1 MKKTTLY
8 FSLATALTACLFL
21 FPSLTGSIMLDANE
35 KPKGFLSKLW
45 AGNRTEFMTHS
56 YPNNIRVVKIEGSS
70 NPVNVDILEGEKK
83 LFSPTPNSHK
93 LRFSKD
99 TLIIK
104 TNNAAYLQLYT
115 SSNLTKIIFE
125 HATGQLSIKDTKT
138 PLEVELM
145 QSSTIRLNFPSLTV
159 DDSTAIIRD
168 LNLFV
173 SEKSVATLVSGKA
186 KNIAA
191 CVNNAEL
198 NYSNAVAVDSANVQL
213 AGRSIVKSLA
223 FDSEHKLNNLIV
235 SGHKQYFK
243 PELIGNN
250 VQLQIK

>member
-1 MKKTTLY
+1 
-8 FSLATALTACLFL
+8 
-21 FPSLTGSIMLDANE
+21 MLDANE

-104 TNNAAYLQLYT
+104 TNNAAYLQLYA

-138 PLEVELM
+138 PLKVELM

-173 SEKSVATLVSGKA
+173 GEKSVATLVSGKA